1 MTNEERAEREL
12 DAIMRKVADAIFAD
26 EAGTQIVDPKRMR
39 EFLACGEVMK
49 KLFQGRGNKVQVVP
63 HDDFPSVGT
72 IRVFTKQLSI
82 SDPLLFYEAAS
93 LSSNY
98 EIYPKLDGTV
108 VLALTFY
115 GLTKK

>member
-1 MTNEERAEREL
+1 MTNEEKARQEL
-12 DAIMRKVADAIFAD
+12 DAIMRRVLDAIIAD
-26 EAGTQIVDPKRMR
+26 EAGAQVVDPKRMR

-49 KLFQGRGNKVQVVP
+49 KLFHGRGTKVQVVP

-72 IRVFTKQLSI
+72 IRVFTKRLDI

-98 EIYPKLDGTV
+98 EIYPKLDGTL

>member
-1 MTNEERAEREL
+1 MNSEERAEWEMDEILKRVM
-12 DAIMRKVADAIFAD
+12 DAIVED
-26 EAGTQIVDPKRMR
+26 ESGTQLTNPKRMR